1 MGEIALLPLVSIGLL
16 VGTVLGLTG
25 AGGSILAVP
34 ALMALTH
41 WSLSQ
46 AAPAALV
53 AVASAALIG
62 SLGGIRKG
70 IVRYRAAALLALSA
84 LPAAPLGLQAALFVP
99 EYALLMLFASLLFW
113 VGLRTLRSVG
123 RERGTAVPIADR
135 AMKPPP
141 CMLNR
146 QTGRFGWPPR
156 CFAAMGALGM
166 MTGGLSGLLGVGG
179 GFIIVPGL
187 RRISD
192 LPMHSAV
199 ATSLLAAALTA
210 TETLGIAIISDRL
223 PPIAPIAPFLAA
235 TVIGMLV
242 ARSVAARLSSIVIA
256 RGFALTA
263 WIVCGYLLWKA

>member
-34 ALMALTH
+34 ALMTLTH
-41 WSLSQ
+41 WPLSQ

-62 SLGGIRKG
+62 SLDGIRKG
-70 IVRYRAAALLALSA
+70 IVRYRAAALMALSA
-84 LPAAPLGLQAALFVP
+84 LPAAPLGLQAALFLP

-113 VGLRTLRSVG
+113 IGLRTLRSTG
-123 RERGTAVPIADR
+123 RARGSAVRVVAR
-135 AMKPPP
+135 ATKPP
-141 CMLNR
+141 CVLDR
-146 QTGRFGWPPR
+146 QTGRFGWPPQ
-156 CFAAMGALGM
+156 CLAAMSALGM
-166 MTGGLSGLLGVGG
+166 VTGGLSGLLGVGG

-199 ATSLLAAALTA
+199 ATSLLTAALTA
-210 TETLGIAIISDRL
+210 TETLGVAIASDRL
-223 PPIAPIAPFLAA
+223 PPIGPVAPFLAA
-235 TVIGMLV
+235 TVIGMLA

-263 WIVCGYLLWKA
+263 WAVCGYLLWKV